1 MSLPSPRET
10 FSVSNP
16 RAVWLITGAH
26 AVNEFYSVAIPPVIP
41 LLVSDLGISYAEA
54 GGLLTAYYLVY
65 SAFQLPAGRLADRIG
80 QRGLLAGGMVVLA
93 GGILLAAVAPD
104 YRTLLAAQALA
115 GVGGSTYHPAG
126 MSLISDL
133 ESGGTEGRAMG
144 IHGLGGV
151 AGTALAPALVG
162 GLAALLDWR
171 TALAAGA
178 GVGVVYAVVFTA
190 LFAVPGADDEGG
202 GDGGGDGDGGTGGG
216 TVDEDGDAVDTDGGT
231 TGGAGAGAS
240 EPDAAADGAG
250 RESRADGDGADPSGV
265 GDEAPAPAAAAPAPT
280 APAGGLRGR
289 IEGGAARLR
298 AAVEDALNVPL
309 APWVV
314 VLFVADFLVSFE
326 TGAVRTFATSYL
338 TGRVGGTGAANGVFF
353 VMLVGGGVSSLG
365 AGHLAD
371 RVNRKAMGTVVLVA
385 TGLGLA
391 ATAVVPLGALVVYVW
406 FFLLG
411 LVMYAIFP
419 AINAITTEYSEREFS
434 GSLFGLM
441 LTAGSLGGAA
451 GPLAFGWLAEATSIG
466 VAFPAIA
473 GVSLLGALVFLLL
486 FRV

>member
-54 GGLLTAYYLVY
+54 GGLLTVYYLVY

-80 QRGLLAGGMVVLA
+80 QRGLLAGGMIVLA
-93 GGILLAAVAPD
+93 GGVLLAAVAPD

-190 LFAVPGADDEGG
+190 LFAVPGADDEGDGDGG
-202 GDGGGDGDGGTGGG
+202 GDGGGTGDGGTGGG
-216 TVDEDGDAVDTDGGT
+216 TLDGDDGDAVDTDGGT
-231 TGGAGAGAS
+231 TGGAGAGTS

-250 RESRADGDGADPSGV
+250 RESRAGASS
-265 GDEAPAPAAAAPAPT
+265 PT

-289 IEGGAARLR
+289 VEGGAARLR

-371 RVNRKAMGTVVLVA
+371 RVNRKVMGTVVLVA

-419 AINAITTEYSEREFS
+419 AINAITTQYSEREFS

>member
-54 GGLLTAYYLVY
+54 GGLLTVYYLVY

-80 QRGLLAGGMVVLA
+80 QRGLLAGGMIVLA
-93 GGILLAAVAPD
+93 GGVLLAAVAPD

-202 GDGGGDGDGGTGGG
+202 GDGGGDGGGTGDGGTGGG
-216 TVDEDGDAVDTDGGT
+216 TLDGDDGDAVDTDGGT
-231 TGGAGAGAS
+231 TGGAGAGTS

-250 RESRADGDGADPSGV
+250 RESRAGASS
-265 GDEAPAPAAAAPAPT
+265 PT

-289 IEGGAARLR
+289 VEGGAARLR

>member
-54 GGLLTAYYLVY
+54 GGLLTVYYLVY

-80 QRGLLAGGMVVLA
+80 QRGLLAGGMIVLA
-93 GGILLAAVAPD
+93 GGVLLAAVAPD

-190 LFAVPGADDEGG
+190 LFAVPGADDEGDGDGG
-202 GDGGGDGDGGTGGG
+202 GDGGGTGDGGTGGG
-216 TVDEDGDAVDTDGGT
+216 TLDGDDGDAVDTDGGT
-231 TGGAGAGAS
+231 TGGAGAGTS

-250 RESRADGDGADPSGV
+250 RESRAGASS
-265 GDEAPAPAAAAPAPT
+265 PT

-289 IEGGAARLR
+289 VEGGAARLR

-385 TGLGLA
+385 TGAGLA
-391 ATAVVPLGALVVYVW
+391 ATAVVPPGALVVYAW

-419 AINAITTEYSEREFS
+419 VINAITTQYSEREFS

-451 GPLAFGWLAEATSIG
+451 GPLAFGWLAEVAGIG

-473 GVSLLGALVFLLL
+473 GVSVLGALVFLLL